1 MRHDPILL
9 LRDAL
14 RSGDDPLALLLL
26 RILRR
31 DTELRERADRELAR
45 LPRASPSPPAG
56 GLPLEDLLLRLRGDG
71 DS

>member
-1 MRHDPILL
+1 MSHDPILL

-31 DTELRERADRELAR
+31 DRELSKQADGELAR
-45 LPRASPSPPAG
+45 LPRAYPAPPAG
-56 GLPLEDLLLRLRGDG
+56 GLRLEELLLRLRGDA

>member
-1 MRHDPILL
+1 MSHDPILL

-31 DTELRERADRELAR
+31 DRELRRRADRELAR
-45 LPRASPSPPAG
+45 LPRTSPAPPAG
-56 GLPLEDLLLRLRGDG
+56 GMGLEELLLRLRMP
-71 DS
+71 